1 MPKIDTA
8 RIAILATDGYER
20 SELREPL
27 DELAAPA
34 PRSR

>member
-8 RIAILATDGYER
+8 RIDGYER
-20 SELREPL
+20 SEYASRSTSC
-27 DELAAPA
+27 AAPA